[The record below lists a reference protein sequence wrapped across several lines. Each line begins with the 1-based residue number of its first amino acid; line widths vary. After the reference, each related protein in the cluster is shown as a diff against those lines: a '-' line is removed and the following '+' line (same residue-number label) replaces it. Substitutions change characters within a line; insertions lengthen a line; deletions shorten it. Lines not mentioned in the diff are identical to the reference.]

1 MKQTP
6 MHIARCVGSRK
17 LIFYIKRNNL
27 APATQFKR
35 VGNANPSTIVN
46 ECNQGTHSRTRGK
59 A

>member
-6 MHIARCVGSRK
+6 MHIARCVGNRK

-35 VGNANPSTIVN
+35 VVNANPSIILN
-46 ECNQGTHSRTRGK
+46 ERPQGAHSKPRGK